1 MALVQTIVASVQ
13 TDMIL
18 KRKHGRAASSENIIR
33 PRLSTARPDKPE
45 THFARLSVLPPA
57 RACVPSHHRCTRSG
71 VCLGEAS
78 GKRRAQPTSARLR
91 HATVDIIQWA
101 AAGAR
106 SLRTTACYSQPHSTL
121 ALSLEGE
128 SFHCFWASANAKKAH
143 VDAHTQHPGLET
155 SAHSKQAHTR
165 NKRTEPRKEASRARH
180 ERTKPGTPDSRRA
193 HPDAHA

>member
-1 MALVQTIVASVQ
+1 M
-13 TDMIL
+13 
-18 KRKHGRAASSENIIR
+18 
-33 PRLSTARPDKPE
+33 
-45 THFARLSVLPPA
+45 LPPA

-143 VDAHTQHPGLET
+143 VDAHTQHPGARNKRTLET
-155 SAHSKQAHTR
+155 SAHS

-180 ERTKPGTPDSRRA
+180 ERTNQERQIREELTPTLTHERTRGSREQEGASPHAPRL
-193 HPDAHA
+193 HSPRRTLVAHAGHGSARVPPASGT